1 MLIFLDTE
9 FTDLLDCDL
18 ISIGMVS
25 LDGEHSLYLE
35 RSDYRADWCSAFVH
49 AAVLPQLSHVAAV
62 DRAELADRL
71 AAWFAS
77 LPPDVVVTC
86 DNSTDWELLL
96 DAMGDHRPD
105 NLTGCYD
112 LRQTMGIAGFNAA
125 AARYHEHASWHHAL
139 HDAQAHRHGWMAVQD
154 HIKEPSYAHFHDH
167 PTA

>member
-1 MLIFLDTE
+1 MLVFLDTE

-35 RSDYRADWCSAFVH
+35 RSDYRADWCSAFVQ
-49 AAVLPQLSHVAAV
+49 AAVLPQLGHVAAV
-62 DRAELADRL
+62 DRAELAHRL
-71 AAWFAS
+71 AVWFAS
-77 LPPDVVVTC
+77 LPPGVVVAC

-112 LRQTMGIAGFNAA
+112 LREAMGIAGFNAA
-125 AARYHEHASWHHAL
+125 AASYHEQAPWHHAL

-154 HIKEPSYAHFHDH
+154 SYEAS
-167 PTA
+167 